1 MRFRVHPLFNRGR
14 RRPWREVSNSPALEG
29 ELLTR
34 VLTARDG
41 TPVRVTTLRDPRH
54 PVGDALLPDL
64 YDPVLVLVGPGS
76 LRLRGIERGGV
87 VQEWQCELTADGT
100 GHGDGV

>member
-1 MRFRVHPLFNRGR
+1 MRFRVQPLFNRGQ

-29 ELLTR
+29 ELLTHVR
-34 VLTARDG
+34 TAKDG
-41 TPVRVTTLRDPRH
+41 TPVRVATLRDPTRQ
-54 PVGDALLPDL
+54 VGTALLPDL

-87 VQEWQCELTADGT
+87 VQEWQCEVTADGT
-100 GHGDGV
+100 GRGDGG